1 LADIVLHCESL
12 SKRFG
17 SQLAVD
23 DLSFE
28 VAAGECYGLL
38 GPNGA
43 GKTTTISIVCGL
55 LQPDTGTVVV
65 DGQAMS
71 AKAVAARAAIG
82 YVPQEV
88 ALYAALTAQ
97 ENLVFFGRLYGLG
110 GRRLAE
116 RVSWALELVGLVDRA
131 RDKIE
136 TYSGGM
142 KRRANIAAGLLHEP
156 QLLVLDE
163 PTVGIDPQSRHA
175 ILDTVAALAQS
186 GMAVVYASH
195 YMEEVERLCDRVG
208 ILDRGRLVA
217 EGTRAELVEMVAQGG
232 HIDLGI
238 RGALPQLATAY
249 RRLRQVEEVT
259 VGDQGV
265 RVVGRHIS
273 RLLPKLLETAQASGS
288 TVLSVDVAEPDLETV
303 FLHLTGRAL
312 RD

>member
-1 LADIVLHCESL
+1 MADIVLHCESL